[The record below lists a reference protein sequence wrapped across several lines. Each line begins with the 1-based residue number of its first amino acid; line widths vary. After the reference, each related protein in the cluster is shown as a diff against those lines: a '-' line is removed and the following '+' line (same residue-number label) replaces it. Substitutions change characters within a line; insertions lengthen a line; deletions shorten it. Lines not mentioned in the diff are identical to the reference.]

1 MRISDKA
8 IKNFQQIYLEKFGE
22 SISDDQALG
31 KAIKLVSLV
40 DIIRKYEIKTR
51 EESGV
56 NWKGI
61 KYDNK

>member
-51 EESGV
+51 EESDV